1 MDRYIVALTGASGA
15 IYGIRLIEELLK
27 HFEVHLIASQPACLV
42 LEQELNWDFSGECG
56 DVFKARLPGN
66 LIYYDNKDLAA
77 PPASGSFRC
86 RGMIVI
92 PCTMATVSAL
102 ACGSSRSLLERT
114 ADVMLKEKRPLIVVP
129 RETPFSTIHLRN
141 LLTLAESGAHVIP
154 AMPAFY
160 TNPQSIADMVD
171 FVVGKVLD
179 AMQVEHRL
187 FERYQGIG
195 YNANF

>member
-1 MDRYIVALTGASGA
+1 MDRYIVALTGASG
-15 IYGIRLIEELLK
+15 IVYGIRLVEELLRQS
-27 HFEVHLIASQPACLV
+27 EVHLIASRPACLV

-56 DVFKARLPGN
+56 EIFKSRLPGR
-66 LIYYDNKDLAA
+66 LFYYDNCDIAA
-77 PPASGSFRC
+77 PPASGSFKC

-92 PCTMATVSAL
+92 PCTMATASAL

-129 RETPFSTIHLRN
+129 RETPLSTIHLRN
-141 LLTLAESGAHVIP
+141 LLTLAEAGAHIIP

-160 TNPQSIADMVD
+160 SNPRNVADLVD

-179 AMQVEHRL
+179 AMHIEHQL
-187 FERYQGIG
+187 FEPYQGMK
-195 YNANF
+195 